1 MIRKNRETGRRR
13 RKKKKKITSQG
24 IEKAPFL
31 IDAMQSFII
40 EWRVLLNFKT
50 SS

>member
-1 MIRKNRETGRRR
+1 MIRKNREMGRRR
-13 RKKKKKITSQG
+13 RKEKENTSQG
-24 IEKAPFL
+24 IEKSS
-31 IDAMQSFII
+31 ISVDAMQSFII